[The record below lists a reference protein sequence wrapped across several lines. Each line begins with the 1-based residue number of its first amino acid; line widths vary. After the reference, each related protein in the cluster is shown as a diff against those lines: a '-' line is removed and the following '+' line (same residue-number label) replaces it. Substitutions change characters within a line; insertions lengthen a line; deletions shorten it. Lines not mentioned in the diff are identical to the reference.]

1 MRELDTATLVGRAKH
16 YASAFLNPVR
26 ERNGRPIDGPAY
38 VMRDMFAL
46 TFKDEFDAVAAEIR
60 EWMSEKVMREF
71 DRLAG
76 DHFKP
81 RDESVLK
88 QLLADKLAIDMDGA
102 HIPGKIG
109 TTQVIGRRLVGT
121 KSVEVETRDSR
132 VYRRM
137 MGLDKSHRQTRTKVV
152 PDYWPIYAGEIEERL
167 ADSGV
172 ADLLPPGAVSL
183 PIGATNTRISN
194 ECALLGCDAIVD
206 NFDEGTG
213 AAVNQGRTGSQPA
226 DPDTATTG
234 TLLFTLVCSDP
245 AFGAAADA
253 APGGRATASSITDDS
268 SADAT
273 GTLGYCRASSTNDGA
288 TPLDD
293 HIDGEAGTSGAD
305 YNFNTLSIVS
315 GATVSLTSWTVTLP
329 ES

>member
-152 PDYWPIYAGEIEERL
+152 PDYWPIYAGEQEERAANTD
-167 ADSGV
+167 ADWLDPIPDG
-172 ADLLPPGAVSL
+172 APGMPV
-183 PIGATNTRISN
+183 GATNPRISN
-194 ECALLGCDAIVD
+194 ECAILAADAIAD
-206 NFDEGTG
+206 NVDEGST
-213 AAVNQGRTGSQPA
+213 AATIRGRTGSQPA
-226 DPDTATTG
+226 DPDSTETG
-234 TLLFTLVCSDP
+234 TLLFTLTMSGSGLWRRRGREP
-245 AFGAAADA
+245 
-253 APGGRATASSITDDS
+253 GRARNRVSHHRRQFGRCDRHSWILPNRCDRHRRGRPYRRRGGNQRGGLQLQHPVDRLRG
-268 SADAT
+268 DR
-273 GTLGYCRASSTNDGA
+273 LHDVPHPHGA
-288 TPLDD
+288 
-293 HIDGEAGTSGAD
+293 
-305 YNFNTLSIVS
+305 
-315 GATVSLTSWTVTLP
+315 
-329 ES
+329 